1 VARVAD
7 REECGSWQ
15 EVAKVSPTPI
25 KVCVFGTCGEA
36 RSNIPKGNRGVLLD
50 DLHGCGDIERQ

>member
-7 REECGSWQ
+7 REECGSCRKVA
-15 EVAKVSPTPI
+15 EVSQTPI

-36 RSNIPKGNRGVLLD
+36 RSGMPKGNRGVLLD

>member
-15 EVAKVSPTPI
+15 EAAKVSPTPI
-25 KVCVFGTCGEA
+25 KVGVFGTCGEA
-36 RSNIPKGNRGVLLD
+36 RSGMPKGNRGILLD